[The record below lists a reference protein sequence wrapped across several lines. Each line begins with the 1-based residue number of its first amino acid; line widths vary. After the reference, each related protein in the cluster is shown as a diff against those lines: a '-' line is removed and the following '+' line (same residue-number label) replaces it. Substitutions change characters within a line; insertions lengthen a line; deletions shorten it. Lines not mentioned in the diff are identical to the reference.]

1 MQLQTEK
8 KEREKG
14 KGHRERER
22 ESKRLRKRKEG
33 KAENTLRRA
42 SLGGML
48 WGFPYQETGDS
59 NKNSNLIHS
68 LNKTKFY

>member
-1 MQLQTEK
+1 MKISMQLPTEK

-14 KGHRERER
+14 KGHRERVR

-33 KAENTLRRA
+33 KAENKTLRRA

-48 WGFPYQETGDS
+48 WGFPY
-59 NKNSNLIHS
+59 
-68 LNKTKFY
+68 